1 MLEKYR
7 VEIKDIDGTRMEF
20 SLQLVAFK
28 NGAIDGASGARR
40 AGPLQLDPSPYVTE
54 ELFSGEDNERLTA
67 ASLRGAIATKQSSLL
82 IHWIAS
88 LRSQ

>member
-1 MLEKYR
+1 VLLTLMLEKYR

-28 NGAIDGASGARR
+28 YGAIDGASGARR

-54 ELFSGEDNERLTA
+54 SFFPAKTTSD
-67 ASLRGAIATKQSSLL
+67 
-82 IHWIAS
+82 
-88 LRSQ
+88 